1 MIISRKARWVAV
13 LLALVLVA
21 GMLAGCGNAAATSGA
36 PAPTS
41 SGEPA
46 SAAEGGQEEY
56 VIQLLMDANQ
66 TLGRS
71 DETPIG
77 QVIKEKFNIVFEYLP
92 VSADR
97 EKQNLMLAT
106 GDYPE
111 IIRLEGSDMVKSY
124 QDAGALV
131 CLDDYIEGSTYF
143 KDRYA
148 EQIPYWRASGD
159 DGKIYGW
166 QSYIP
171 NDMSARPEILDI
183 GVRTDALEAQGW
195 PNLLTEDDWFEFLKK
210 ALEEAPETNG
220 QKTLGMV
227 VPLAESWGPAL
238 LTSMAEKGG
247 ETNDQ
252 ATNDAVLWNQTE
264 QKWVETWTLPAVVDN
279 YRFFNRLCNAGI
291 LDPDCFTDTYDQ
303 VQEKLNSGRALSVWY
318 CVWMAT
324 GVNATLASAGMED
337 MQYIMQPIRSN
348 AQAEAGLKRQIRVE
362 TTRPF
367 DSMCITVNAKDPDRI
382 FEMVDWLL
390 SDEGQLLLQAG
401 IEGTHYEIVDGKRQP
416 TQELIDGTLSDPA
429 YLYKQGFDLARYF
442 GQCQEAS
449 TLDGISY
456 DLTKDPAIYDSI
468 FLTDREKEAFSAL
481 GWETSLDY
489 WLETSELA
497 PTGLASTCVLDPNS
511 EEGKLN
517 EKFIAW
523 RAVAGTK
530 LITATDFDATL
541 AELNAEYEAMGVD
554 RVVDKYN
561 EILSENRA
569 RYEQYV
575 QG

>member
-1 MIISRKARWVAV
+1 MKNMRKSRWTAL
-13 LLALVLVA
+13 LLALALTA
-21 GMLAGCGNAAATSGA
+21 GLLAACGDK
-36 PAPTS
+36 APTTS
-41 SGEPA
+41 DTGSAA
-46 SAAEGGQEEY
+46 SAGSTPAGGAAQEEY
-56 VIQLLMDANQ
+56 VIQLLMGPDQ
-66 TLGRS
+66 TITRS

-77 QVIKEKFNIVFEYLP
+77 KVIKDKFNIVFEYLP
-92 VSADR
+92 VNADR

-111 IIRLEGSDMVKSY
+111 IVRLEGADMVKSY
-124 QDAGALV
+124 QDAGALI
-131 CLDDYIEGSTYF
+131 CLDAYIESSTYF
-143 KDRYA
+143 KERYA
-148 EQIPYWRASGD
+148 EQIPYWRASSE
-159 DGKIYGW
+159 DGKIFTW
-166 QSYIP
+166 QSYVP
-171 NDMSARPEILDI
+171 NDMSGKPEILDI

-195 PNLLTEDDWFEFLKK
+195 PNLVTEDDWFEFLKQ
-210 ALEEAPETNG
+210 AMQDFPETNG

-227 VPLAESWGPAL
+227 LPLAESWGPAL

-252 ATNDAVLWNQTE
+252 ATNDAVLWNQLE

-279 YRFFNRLCNAGI
+279 YRFFNRLYNAGI

-324 GVNATLASAGMED
+324 GVNASLAGSGMEN
-337 MQYIMQPIRSN
+337 MQYINQPIRSN
-348 AQAEAGLKRQIRVE
+348 AQAQAGLKRQIRVE

-367 DSMCITVNAKDPDRI
+367 DSMAITTNAKDPDRI

-390 SDEGQLLLQAG
+390 SDEGQLLLQSG
-401 IEGTHYEIVDGKRQP
+401 IEGEHYEIVDGKRRP
-416 TQELIDGTLSDPA
+416 TQAMVDATLSDPT
-429 YLYKQGFDLARYF
+429 YNVMQGFNLARYF

-449 TLDGISY
+449 ELDGINY
-456 DLTKDPAIYDSI
+456 NLIGDPAISDSI
-468 FLTDREKEAFSAL
+468 FLTDREKEAYAAL

-497 PTGLASTCVLDPNS
+497 PTGLASTCVLDPGS

-523 RAVAGTK
+523 RAIAGTK
-530 LITATDFDATL
+530 LITAADFETTL
-541 AELNAEYEAMGVD
+541 AELNAEYETMDIG
-554 RVVDKYN
+554 RVVNKYN
-561 EILSENRA
+561 EILAENRA
-569 RYEQYV
+569 RYEQYT